1 MTVQMMLVR
10 LFQLGLSQ
18 AQIAKDCDTTQP
30 TICRAAKG
38 GADVRYE
45 LGKSIENL
53 LSKTERAAR
62 KSAERNQK
70 AA

>member
-18 AQIAKDCDTTQP
+18 TRIAKECKTTQA
-30 TICRAAKG
+30 TISRAAKG

-45 LGKSIENL
+45 LGKAIESL
-53 LSKTERAAR
+53 LRKSEKGAKRAA
-62 KSAERNQK
+62 
-70 AA
+70 